1 VTFADA
7 IVWCSRLASVATA
20 IAALELIVV
29 HRAWSE
35 RGVYAWSV
43 LRREYSPIGA
53 RLAGLG
59 FSTAGLWLVLGAQ
72 LASAFALSG
81 LVHAVWL
88 AHPIWPWLAF
98 ATTLAICV
106 RFRGTYNGGSDAML
120 LVVLLGLAIARS
132 GAPEVGLG
140 YIAAQLVL
148 SYVLAGV
155 AKLREPRWRDG
166 TALAALVALP
176 SYGVPPALV
185 ALVTRPEVARTA
197 GYALLAFEL
206 GFPIALVDPTACRV
220 LLAVAALF
228 HLGNAIVFGLNRF
241 LGAWLAAFPAL
252 LAWVDHLR

>member
-1 VTFADA
+1 VTLADA

-53 RLAGLG
+53 RLAGLVL
-59 FSTAGLWLVLGAQ
+59 STPGMWLVVAVQ
-72 LASAFALSG
+72 LASALALP
-81 LVHAVWL
+81 WL

-98 ATTLAICV
+98 ATTLAVAV
-106 RFRGTYNGGSDAML
+106 RFRGTFNGGSDAML
-120 LVVLLGLAIARS
+120 LVVLLGLAVARS

-148 SYVLAGV
+148 SYVLAGI

-166 TALAALVALP
+166 TALASLVALP
-176 SYGVPPALV
+176 SYGVPRSLAAVVSPPLLGRA
-185 ALVTRPEVARTA
+185 AS
-197 GYALLAFEL
+197 YALLGFEC

-220 LLAVAALF
+220 VLVLAALF

-241 LGAWLAAFPAL
+241 LWAWLAAFPAL
-252 LAWVDHLR
+252 IFWVDRLR

>member
-1 VTFADA
+1 VTFAEA
-7 IVWCSRLASVATA
+7 ISWCSRLASVATA

-43 LRREYSPIGA
+43 LRREYSPVGA
-53 RLAGLG
+53 RLAALVFATPGM
-59 FSTAGLWLVLGAQ
+59 WLVLAVQ
-72 LASAFALSG
+72 LASAVALPWFAQP
-81 LVHAVWL
+81 V
-88 AHPIWPWLAF
+88 WPWLAF
-98 ATTLAICV
+98 ATTLAVAV
-106 RFRGTYNGGSDAML
+106 RFRGTFNGGSDAML

-132 GAPEVGLG
+132 GAPKVGLG

-166 TALAALVALP
+166 SALAALVALP
-176 SYGVPPALV
+176 SYGVPPALIG
-185 ALVTRPEVARTA
+185 LLTRAAIARTA

-206 GFPIALVDPTACRV
+206 GFPIALIDPTACRV
-220 LLAVAALF
+220 LLVLAALF

-241 LGAWLAAFPAL
+241 LWAWLAAFPAL
-252 LAWVDHLR
+252 LVWVDSLR

>member
-1 VTFADA
+1 MTFADA

-53 RLAGLG
+53 RVAGLLFAAPG
-59 FSTAGLWLVLGAQ
+59 MWIVLAIQ
-72 LASAFALSG
+72 LASALALP
-81 LVHAVWL
+81 WL
-88 AHPIWPWLAF
+88 AHPVWPWLAF
-98 ATTLAICV
+98 ATTLAVAV
-106 RFRGTYNGGSDAML
+106 RFRGTFNGGSDAML

-132 GAPEVGLG
+132 GAPEIGLG

-155 AKLREPRWRDG
+155 AKLREPAWRHG

-176 SYGVPPALV
+176 SYGVPPGLIAWLSRPALS
-185 ALVTRPEVARTA
+185 RMA
-197 GYALLAFEL
+197 GYALLGFEC
-206 GFPIALVDPTACRV
+206 GFPVALVDPEGCRV
-220 LLAVAALF
+220 LLALAVLF

-241 LGAWLAAFPAL
+241 LWAWLAAFPAL
-252 LAWVDHLR
+252 IVWVDRLR